1 MRAVL
6 RPVHRG
12 LVHLITLGVLAQAI
26 LAGQFISG
34 ASDQLGTH
42 GAVGGTLELAG
53 LALLLLAVAH
63 RLAGERSRV
72 ALWGSLALG
81 LALQVQAALGWMPGA
96 APTSVHVPLGVCI
109 FAGALTL
116 SLTLG
121 RQVGDALEAE
131 RRRHPSGTVDLIR
144 PHSHG

>member
-1 MRAVL
+1 MRAIL
-6 RPVHRG
+6 RPIHRG

-26 LAGQFISG
+26 VAGQFISG

-81 LALQVQAALGWMPGA
+81 LALQIQAALGWMPGA
-96 APTSVHVPLGVCI
+96 VPTAVHVPLGVCI
-109 FAGALTL
+109 FAGALGL
-116 SLTLG
+116 SATIGRHLG
-121 RQVGDALEAE
+121 DPHDTEHHPQ
-131 RRRHPSGTVDLIR
+131 PSGTVDQMGR
-144 PHSHG
+144 QPS